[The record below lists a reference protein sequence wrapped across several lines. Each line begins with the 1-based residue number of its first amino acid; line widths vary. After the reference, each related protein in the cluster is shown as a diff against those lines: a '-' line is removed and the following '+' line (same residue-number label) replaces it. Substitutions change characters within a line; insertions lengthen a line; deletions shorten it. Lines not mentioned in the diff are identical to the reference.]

1 MVAVQKQKW
10 TVEEY
15 LAMERASEEK
25 HEFLDGEIYL
35 MSGASRNHN
44 RVTANTIITLGNQ
57 LYERPCSVYP
67 SDIRVKIS
75 DFGQYT
81 YPNVSVVCDPEH
93 IEDSDQDTLLN
104 PVVIIEV
111 LSPSTES
118 YDRGKKFQHYRT
130 LDSLQEYI
138 LIAQD

>member
-1 MVAVQKQKW
+1 MMVAIQKQKW

-44 RVTANTIITLGNQ
+44 LVMANTLASLHGQ
-57 LYERPCSVYP
+57 LQKRPCSVYP
-67 SDIRVKIS
+67 SDMRVKIS

-81 YPNVSVVCDPEH
+81 YPDVSVVCEPEQ
-93 IEDSDQDTLLN
+93 IEDANQDTLLN

-111 LSPSTES
+111 LSPST
-118 YDRGKKFQHYRT
+118 
-130 LDSLQEYI
+130 
-138 LIAQD
+138 